1 MPGRVDKTSAAFQRH
16 GKNLKAS
23 LKKLEQQIQVKID
36 SVKDVSEEG
45 LLAVG
50 NDMLNRSLEIV
61 PIETG
66 ALKKSAFIETD
77 KTPGRISVSFGY
89 NKDGSAPYAVF
100 AHEIGPYKKP
110 TTSGTQ

>member
-1 MPGRVDKTSAAFQRH
+1 M
-16 GKNLKAS
+16 
-23 LKKLEQQIQVKID
+23 KID

-61 PIETG
+61 PVETG

-110 TTSGTQ
+110 TTSGTQYKFLSTAIVDRLPMVVPLLRASISRALRKK